1 MNAKKNSPLL
11 FVIIALSLI
20 ICIVSSVLVIIN
32 TDKTDTVTDLSIT
45 VIDSGMINSSSDNFY
60 GEIISADLNGENPYI
75 EVEWFNNTD
84 TGYTAVE
91 EFYIYRV
98 NDKLVDCRKN
108 PDEYAWNDIAY
119 VFSSYGSIRMKYY
132 VGDMD
137 IEADSTYLLQTEI
150 FMDSATSLKSTLW
163 LEFRTGELTD
173 ETKIIN

>member
-1 MNAKKNSPLL
+1 MNTKKNSAKLIITVCVCMLLCITLSAAVLL
-11 FVIIALSLI
+11 FTGKDDT
-20 ICIVSSVLVIIN
+20 SSPKEIN
-32 TDKTDTVTDLSIT
+32 
-45 VIDSGMINSSSDNFY
+45 VIDSGMINSSSGDFY
-60 GEIISADLNGENPYI
+60 GRIISYDLEGEYPYI

-119 VFSSYGSIRMKYY
+119 VFPSYGSIRMKYY

-137 IEADSTYLLQTEI
+137 IDTDSTYLLQTEI

-163 LEFRTGELTD
+163 LEFRT
-173 ETKIIN
+173 